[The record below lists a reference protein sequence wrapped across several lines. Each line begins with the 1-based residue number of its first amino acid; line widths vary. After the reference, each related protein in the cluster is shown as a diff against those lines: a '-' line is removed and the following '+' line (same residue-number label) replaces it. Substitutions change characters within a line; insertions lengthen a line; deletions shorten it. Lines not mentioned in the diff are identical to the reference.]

1 MINLRMEVFCM
12 PRIGRQKTADTIFHI
27 MAGSISKVLL
37 FKELFALNK
46 VLRQ

>member
-1 MINLRMEVFCM
+1 MINLRMEVFYM

-27 MAGSISKVLL
+27 MTRSIREVEF
-37 FKELFALNK
+37 FKKLFALNK